1 MSEIPQRKHIAKYSG
16 LRLRDYI
23 GYALG
28 DVGCCLVFSLNTS
41 LLQSYYTD
49 ALFLNPI
56 FIMVMFVVA
65 RIWDAINDP
74 IMGRIVDRMK
84 PNRMGK
90 FKRWFIYGGL
100 PLMVASILM
109 FIQLPGMIDAGEG
122 KAFISAYVFTTI
134 TYILFG
140 MMYTAV
146 QIPYGSLASVVTADE
161 KERSKLSIFR
171 SVGSAIGNVPVLILN
186 MFAFYS
192 IVNEEGKTIHKVH
205 YNILI
210 IGVVVMA
217 ICSFIAM
224 FFAYKMNK
232 ERVPVKPVPHVKG
245 SMKAG
250 LKRVFKTKSMIFL
263 CVIGMLLLAQSMF
276 GTSYF
281 AYVLRWYYNVDGPM
295 AMVTS
300 LVSQLMPVALMFLV
314 PMLAKK
320 YGKKEVSAVGM
331 IIALIANIAL
341 FCLAFVPGDES
352 HSNTLIWFYILNAI
366 VSFGVAAIN
375 LQIWSMIA
383 DCIDDMQVK
392 NGVREDG
399 TSYAVFMFF
408 RKFGQIICAITVNCS
423 LLAMRYNFVDQNFSA
438 DQIHLMYILGTV
450 IPVIMLAIISYL
462 LIFRYPLTKKRLEA
476 LQDEKEAFFAKEEKK
491 QIATRS
497 KGGK

>member
-1 MSEIPQRKHIAKYSG
+1 MAERKHIAKYSG
-16 LRLRDYI
+16 LRLKDYI

-41 LLQSYYTD
+41 LLQNYYTD

-65 RIWDAINDP
+65 RVWDAINDP

-84 PNRMGK
+84 PNKMGK

-100 PLMVASILM
+100 PLMIASILM
-109 FIQLPGMIDAGEG
+109 FIQLPGMIDAGKQE
-122 KAFISAYVFTTI
+122 AFIGAYVFATI

-171 SVGSAIGNVPVLILN
+171 SVGSALGCTPILILN
-186 MFAFYS
+186 MFTFFTDPKTKRQE
-192 IVNEEGKTIHKVH
+192 VNYT
-205 YNILI
+205 ILI

-224 FFAYKMNK
+224 FAAYKMNK
-232 ERVPVKPVPHVKG
+232 ERVPVKPVPHEKG

-250 LKRVFKTKSMIFL
+250 LKRIFKTRSMIVL

-281 AYVLRWYYNVDGPM
+281 GYVLRNYYQANGPL
-295 AMVTS
+295 AMIPS
-300 LVSQLMPVALMFLV
+300 LISQFMPILLMFVV
-314 PMLAKK
+314 PPLAKK
-320 YGKKEVSAVGM
+320 FGKKEVSAIGM
-331 IIALIANIAL
+331 IIALVANITL
-341 FCLAFVPGDES
+341 FLLVFIPGDEM

-366 VSFGVAAIN
+366 VSIGTTPLT

-392 NGVREDG
+392 NGIREDG
-399 TSYAVFMFF
+399 SSYAVFMFF

-423 LLAMRYNFVDQNFSA
+423 LLAMGYNFAVQDFSS
-438 DQIHLMYILGTV
+438 DQIRLMYILGTV
-450 IPVIMLAIISYL
+450 IPIAMLVIIAYL
-462 LIFRYPLTKKRLEA
+462 LMFRYPLNKAGLEK

-491 QIATRS
+491 QIATKS